1 MEVDVTIQVDDDLYR
16 FLQGEGAD
24 LQVLIQVLIN
34 QMNYCFREAIG
45 TYGLLKEVDLEEALM
60 RMSIEA
66 RAMNEESMRN
76 LEKEKRR
83 KDLMSSRRDVA

>member
-1 MEVDVTIQVDDDLYR
+1 MEVKVTLRVDDELYKFFMENDVDLDR
-16 FLQGEGAD
+16 VMQLFM
-24 LQVLIQVLIN
+24 N

-45 TYGLLKEVDLEEALM
+45 TYGLLKEVDLEEALR

>member
-1 MEVDVTIQVDDDLYR
+1 VEVDVTIQVDDDLYR

>member
-1 MEVDVTIQVDDDLYR
+1 MRGNIDFEDFDVEAAGLMKTI
-16 FLQGEGAD
+16 
-24 LQVLIQVLIN
+24 I
-34 QMNYCFREAIG
+34 REAIG
-45 TYGLLKEVDLEEALM
+45 TYGLLKEVDLEEALR